1 MANSGDIHVRIRDP
15 LLKQDPLELK
25 LPGSTQ
31 LDQLKQKLQHK
42 YPGAPELSALRVCQL
57 PAAFAAQAT
66 QAPAE
71 KPHCIL
77 QLIHGGSTLKK
88 GDETLL
94 EILQRVS

>member
-1 MANSGDIHVRIRDP
+1 MAGSGDIQVRIRDP

-25 LPGSTQ
+25 LPGNTQ
-31 LDQLKQKLQHK
+31 LDQLKQILQHK
-42 YPGAPELSALRVCQL
+42 YPGAPELSALRVRQM
-57 PAAFAAQAT
+57 PALLADPASR
-66 QAPAE
+66 APAE

-94 EILQRVS
+94 EILQSVS

>member
-1 MANSGDIHVRIRDP
+1 MAGSGDIQVRIRDP
-15 LLKQDPLELK
+15 LLKQEPMELK

-42 YPGAPELSALRVCQL
+42 YPGAPELSALRVRQM
-57 PAAFAAQAT
+57 PAVFAAQAS
-66 QAPAE
+66 AA

-88 GDETLL
+88 GEETLL

>member
-1 MANSGDIHVRIRDP
+1 MAESGDIHVRIRDP

-42 YPGAPELSALRVCQL
+42 YPGAPELSALRVCQM

-66 QAPAE
+66 QALAE
-71 KPHCIL
+71 KLHCIL